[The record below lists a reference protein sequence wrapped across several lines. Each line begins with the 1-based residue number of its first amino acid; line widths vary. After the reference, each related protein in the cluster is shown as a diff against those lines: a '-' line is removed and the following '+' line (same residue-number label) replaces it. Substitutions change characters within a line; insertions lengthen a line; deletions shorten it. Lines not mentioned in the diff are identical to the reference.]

1 MKCSRAAENSKQFLC
16 AMACIQ
22 KADHKSSYWIN
33 AVLIL
38 PKECGHGHAPFR
50 WSGGKSMRQTDL
62 VESRFEASSFGRTA
76 HDAGID
82 GSWHRK
88 ISEARGDEVFA
99 VERVKNFEGRVFS
112 NDAPPQ
118 RFSRGDAANG
128 GPIGEFACKDDAGVT
143 DTIDEFEAALQ
154 PVAAVDPHHQPCLI
168 VRRTVFSGDTAF

>member
-62 VESRFEASSFGRTA
+62 VESRFAASSFGRTA

-88 ISEARGDEVFA
+88 IAEARGDEVFA
-99 VERVKNFEGRVFS
+99 VERAKT
-112 NDAPPQ
+112 
-118 RFSRGDAANG
+118 SRRS
-128 GPIGEFACKDDAGVT
+128 EEHT
-143 DTIDEFEAALQ
+143 SELQ
-154 PVAAVDPHHQPCLI
+154 SRLHLVCRLLLEKKKQ
-168 VRRTVFSGDTAF
+168 